1 MWQQERLDRM
11 DTDPTNPLP
20 YSQASA
26 LAHVVVESF
35 VSGDRSC
42 LPGLFN
48 RLEDLLT
55 TGPEEDLNLLVVGF
69 IEDLQGHLGWAK
81 LDPTAIY
88 AYLGPKSRLKWDE
101 LLRSWEALRKRHASE
116 APGDL
121 DVMPHVT
128 DPKLQ
133 KIVQNLYR
141 PPLRGPA
148 WRPKGDP
155 ADHPLIR
162 FGIAERATAW
172 ARRLL
177 TRFRNS

>member
-11 DTDPTNPLP
+11 DIDPTNPLP
-20 YSQASA
+20 YLQASA

-35 VSGDRSC
+35 ASGNRSC
-42 LPGLFN
+42 LPGLFK

-69 IEDLQGHLGWAK
+69 IEDLQGELGWAK
-81 LDPTAIY
+81 LDPTPIY
-88 AYLGPKSRLKWDE
+88 AYLGPTSRLKWDE
-101 LLRSWEALRKRHASE
+101 LIRSWEALRMRQASK
-116 APGDL
+116 PRRDL
-121 DVMPHVT
+121 DAMPPMT

-141 PPLRGPA
+141 PALRGPA

-155 ADHPLIR
+155 PDDPPIR
-162 FGIAERATAW
+162 FGIAQRAIGW

-177 TRFRNS
+177 TRLRNS

>member
-20 YSQASA
+20 YLQASA

-35 VSGDRSC
+35 VSENRSC

-48 RLEDLLT
+48 RLEELLT
-55 TGPEEDLNLLVVGF
+55 TGPEKDLNLLVVGF
-69 IEDLQGHLGWAK
+69 IEDLQGELGWAK
-81 LDPTAIY
+81 LDPTPIY
-88 AYLGPKSRLKWDE
+88 AYLGPTSRLKWDE
-101 LLRSWEALRKRHASE
+101 LLRAWEGLRRRQASE
-116 APGDL
+116 PHRDL
-121 DVMPHVT
+121 EEMPHVT

-148 WRPKGDP
+148 WWPKGDP
-155 ADHPLIR
+155 ADDSQIR
-162 FGIAERATAW
+162 FGVAQRARVW
-172 ARRLL
+172 AKRLL
-177 TRFRNS
+177 TRLRNS